1 MKKLLILMLS
11 LQALAMPYQ
20 DIPKD
25 INRIL
30 NSGNGRSIET
40 AFKVNNVDEEY
51 DLLRYFKLVS
61 ISQKLIIIDGYFYDA
76 IQTKSNTIYF
86 KIIKRQLPT
95 KVKTTAIIL

>member
-1 MKKLLILMLS
+1 MKTLLILLLS

>member
-1 MKKLLILMLS
+1 MKKLLILLLS

-30 NSGNGRSIET
+30 NSGNRRSIET

>member
-1 MKKLLILMLS
+1 MKKLLILLLS

-30 NSGNGRSIET
+30 NSGNGRSIKT

>member
-1 MKKLLILMLS
+1 MKTLLIFLLS
-11 LQALAMPYQ
+11 LKVFATPNQ
-20 DIPKD
+20 DVPKD

>member
-1 MKKLLILMLS
+1 MKKLLILLLS

-30 NSGNGRSIET
+30 NSGNGRSIKT

-95 KVKTTAIIL
+95 KVKTTAVIL

>member
-1 MKKLLILMLS
+1 MKKLLILLLS